1 MGIIKS
7 AIFSEEITEPPKKRL
22 VIKTSD
28 TYVVINAA
36 NEIREMTIDRNAIDG
51 NSLCIQHGFCTTVIT
66 DRKWTIEDCET
77 VLGEI
82 ANFLMDDVHAS
93 AKYDFSGSREVGTP

>member
-36 NEIREMTIDRNAIDG
+36 NEIREMTIDG
-51 NSLCIQHGFCTTVIT
+51 HSLCIQHGFCTTVIT

-93 AKYDFSGSREVGTP
+93 AKYDFSGSREDGIL